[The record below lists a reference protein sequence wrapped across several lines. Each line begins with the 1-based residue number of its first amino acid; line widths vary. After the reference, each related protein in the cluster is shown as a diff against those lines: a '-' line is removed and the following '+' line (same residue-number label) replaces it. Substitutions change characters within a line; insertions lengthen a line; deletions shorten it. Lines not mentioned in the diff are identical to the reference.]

1 MLKLPEE
8 LAITK
13 VEFLHQDL
21 LNELSTNDDVC
32 LDISDVS
39 RADTASI
46 QLLCALQKHLL
57 SVHHKIIWI
66 GQSEPLKN
74 AINQLGLN
82 EYLILDNEN

>member
-13 VEFLHQDL
+13 VESLHQDL

-46 QLLCALQKHLL
+46 QLLCALQKRLL

-66 GQSEPLKN
+66 GQSEPLKSV
-74 AINQLGLN
+74 INQLGLN